1 MMADPPPAAVPYPS
15 IHEVGAVLDRFR
27 LSSTA
32 TAKARCPAHDD
43 RSPSLSLKVGDGGK
57 LLLKCFAGC
66 EYSAIKAALEERG
79 LVFPHAMANADPFPG
94 KRPSERRA
102 APAPT
107 AEEYDW
113 TSSSAIND
121 TEYPCDICGR
131 VTDCEP
137 CEHCS
142 FTFGEALRMVLYG
155 RDHGEVLAAAR
166 RLARSDDWGG
176 DAVVVGRVRHQL
188 RKLFGA
194 AAETAVL
201 DQPVS
206 GPLFKV
212 YNAADVDFEPVE
224 WLWPGRIER
233 GETTLLAGRAGV
245 GKGMVAA
252 AVCSSVSTGRAL
264 PGASS
269 SDAADCAWI
278 RGPGEDS
285 VTRLRGRLEAA
296 GADLARVALVD
307 VDAVPGALVAAVRDR
322 ADAGAAV
329 IVIDSLSVFAMADNL
344 ETIDASAVRRWLME
358 IRAAGGKAT
367 LLPIAHHNKMTG
379 AGDGDRVSGS
389 HQFTASVRGFLTID
403 SDDDP
408 GAAPNS
414 KVIRTGKTNNGV
426 EGPDVRFAIVS
437 AENGDG
443 AVAWAGIGDRPGPG
457 DSSSGKVAEVVKIV
471 SDYGEPVT
479 ARQVRDHLGVKNA
492 AQRRAM
498 KTALDSAVREG
509 VLETVPVM
517 RGSGKGREWVGYQ
530 LADRPADLPM
540 GPHGAPVGQPMGPM
554 GMGHGAGPFRG
565 PAHPMPHAC
574 VSDNGGAPCPMP
586 RALEHRIGD
595 NRVLRLITKWLNA
608 GVMEDGEWK
617 DDLQGTPQGAVVSPI
632 LANVYLHYV
641 FDLWFQKKWRARKA
655 TGDTIIVRYA
665 DDCAPRRR
673 RREAEMAALVC
684 SHAARGMR
692 AGPSEPPGRGRLQTA
707 VRCFGQEPGW

>member
-15 IHEVGAVLDRFR
+15 IHEVGAVLERFR

-32 TAKARCPAHDD
+32 TTAKARCPAHDD

-79 LVFPHAMANADPFPG
+79 LVFPHARANADPFPG

-102 APAPT
+102 APTPT
-107 AEEYDW
+107 AEEHDW
-113 TSSSAIND
+113 TSSASIND

-131 VTDCEP
+131 ETDCVP

-142 FTFGEALRMVLYG
+142 FAVDLGETLRMVLYG
-155 RDHGEVLAAAR
+155 RDHGDVLAAAR
-166 RLARSDDWGG
+166 KLARSDDWDS

-188 RKLFGA
+188 RRLFGA
-194 AAETAVL
+194 AAATAVL

-212 YNAADVDFEPVE
+212 YNAADVDLKPVE

-252 AVCSSVSTGRAL
+252 AVCSAVSTGRAL
-264 PGASS
+264 SGASS
-269 SDAADCAWI
+269 ADAADCAWI

-307 VDAVPGALVAAVRDR
+307 VDAVPGALVAAVRNR
-322 ADAGAAV
+322 ANAGAAV
-329 IVIDSLSVFAMADNL
+329 IVIDSLSVFAMADAV
-344 ETIDASAVRRWLME
+344 EVIDASAVRRWMMQ
-358 IRAAGGKAT
+358 IRAAAGKVT
-367 LLPIAHHNKMTG
+367 LIPIAHRNKMIG

-389 HQFTASVRGFLTID
+389 HQFVASVRGFLTID
-403 SDDDP
+403 RDDDP

-426 EGPDVRFAIVS
+426 EGPDVRFVIVS

-457 DSSSGKVAEVVKIV
+457 PGGPSDGKVAEVVKIV
-471 SDYGEPVT
+471 SGYGEPVT
-479 ARQVRDHLGVKNA
+479 ARQVRERLDVKNA

-498 KTALDSAVREG
+498 QTALNAAVHEG
-509 VLETVPVM
+509 LLETVKVM

-530 LADRPADLPM
+530 PADRPADLPM
-540 GPHGAPVGQPMGPM
+540 GPHGAPMGQPMGPM

-586 RALEHRIGD
+586 HAPCSRGRKGGGHASANRDGGR
-595 NRVLRLITKWLNA
+595 NRV
-608 GVMEDGEWK
+608 
-617 DDLQGTPQGAVVSPI
+617 
-632 LANVYLHYV
+632 
-641 FDLWFQKKWRARKA
+641 
-655 TGDTIIVRYA
+655 
-665 DDCAPRRR
+665 
-673 RREAEMAALVC
+673 
-684 SHAARGMR
+684 
-692 AGPSEPPGRGRLQTA
+692 GPSGGSRG
-707 VRCFGQEPGW
+707 P